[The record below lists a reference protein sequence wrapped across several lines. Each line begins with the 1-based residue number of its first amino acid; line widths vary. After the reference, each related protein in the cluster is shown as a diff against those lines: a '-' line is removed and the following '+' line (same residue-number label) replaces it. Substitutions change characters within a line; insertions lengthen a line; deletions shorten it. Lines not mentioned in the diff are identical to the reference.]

1 MRSRIPQQNKVFYQ
15 PITEVDLHG
24 LRTDEAIAKLERIV
38 KDAPNSVYR
47 IRVIHGFHRGTNI
60 RTAIR
65 YELDD
70 GRNPKIIKIEN
81 GSNEGI
87 TELVLK
93 EYF

>member
-1 MRSRIPQQNKVFYQ
+1 MIRRTVQESKINYQ
-15 PITEVDLHG
+15 PITEIDLHG
-24 LRTDEAIAKLERIV
+24 LRTDEAIAKLEKIV
-38 KDAPNSVYR
+38 NDAPDSIYR

-65 YELDD
+65 YEMDD
-70 GRNPKIIKIEN
+70 GRHPRIIKIEN

-93 EYF
+93 EYY